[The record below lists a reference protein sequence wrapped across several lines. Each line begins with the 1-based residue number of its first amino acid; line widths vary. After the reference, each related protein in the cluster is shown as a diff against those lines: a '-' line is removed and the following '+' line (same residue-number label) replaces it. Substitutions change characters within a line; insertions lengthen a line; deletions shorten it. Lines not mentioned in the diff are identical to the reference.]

1 MGAAGSSG
9 GGSINIFTDQ
19 STGVDQ
25 LGIITNTKY
34 NELLGNANKSG
45 GIGVNNSTGG
55 AGGNG
60 TVNIGEIRN
69 GKYYDLKEI
78 IEQDKEVYKNSVTK
92 TGDSILSILDDKSLK
107 SGYYYFSVNGE
118 NYPVHLYTY
127 DGNQHFIEN
136 QTFGDAKDV
145 ATENDYAQNMVIVK
159 VNGDLIIDEGVT
171 VGPYYTEYGGPKGFT
186 LYVTGKLTNNG
197 TIDNSHGAK
206 AEGQNVYLWKNAD
219 GTYEYVPAEG
229 ATGATTTS
237 TGGYKKGM
245 IGSAGT
251 GRQTGGGGSGYLYSG
266 TSTGGTGTS
275 YSGGAGAGNL
285 YSGTTVGSSVGG
297 AGGNGQYAGG
307 AGNPGGSGNN
317 KGANGTGGLLVIYAA
332 GYENFGIISAVGS
345 NGGTG
350 GTMGVAGSSGGGSI
364 NIFYNTGS
372 NDGNSSVKGGTINGG
387 AGTTTYT
394 QIHLISIASDYTYPM
409 LTTSGIIDG
418 YHTVTLYKLPA
429 VSRMMYSVDDG
440 NTWLDYINPFIVQN
454 GVTIL
459 AKGIKTDNQETAVIS
474 YNTVASNDS
483 LSTVVYDGSKE
494 SKVSIPAGTSQVFTT
509 NNLADETLRIYTT
522 GTVASDSYIKL
533 FDADGNELTNVSLTS
548 GLTTISIP
556 SNSAKAIVYSGS
568 ATLELVE
575 ISLRDKKVENNIPI
589 IDINTANWAS
599 SKTVDIT
606 YPTGYKNEYSL
617 DLGSTWN
624 EYLSPI
630 TVDKPITVLAR
641 VVDNDKVISSSS
653 YTITK
658 IDAVVPTIELDI
670 PDSITIGSKYNLPT
684 SYTVGISGGTPKCTV
699 NDTDISNTE
708 SLELGTYTIE
718 CSITNGLGVSATSS
732 KNITIVDANAAG
744 EVILSNN
751 TLINAEPTLTTTSLE
766 AGDADGLYVST
777 DTNSG
782 KPTYYFRGNVDN
794 NYVSFAGFTWRIVR
808 INEDGTIRMIMQD
821 GINNNTKYIFNSNY
835 NNYTYMYY
843 SNSAAKTTLDNWYN
857 DNIGSNSDL
866 SSKVVSGN
874 YFCEQAKVKYSSSY
888 TSGSAIMTVYT
899 SYVPNFKC
907 ETDGNGYGL
916 VNTNVGLITYDEIA
930 YAGGY
935 YGFDNDKIYL
945 NNNSDYKSMSP
956 AGVDS
961 YSARISGSRF
971 NTKPTSIADYYVFN
985 ADSTLRL
992 VINLKADTQFTG
1004 NGTLDNM
1011 YMVK

>member
-1 MGAAGSSG
+1 MS
-9 GGSINIFTDQ
+9 
-19 STGVDQ
+19 
-25 LGIITNTKY
+25 
-34 NELLGNANKSG
+34 
-45 GIGVNNSTGG
+45 
-55 AGGNG
+55 
-60 TVNIGEIRN
+60 
-69 GKYYDLKEI
+69 
-78 IEQDKEVYKNSVTK
+78 
-92 TGDSILSILDDKSLK
+92 
-107 SGYYYFSVNGE
+107 
-118 NYPVHLYTY
+118 
-127 DGNQHFIEN
+127 
-136 QTFGDAKDV
+136 
-145 ATENDYAQNMVIVK
+145 
-159 VNGDLIIDEGVT
+159 
-171 VGPYYTEYGGPKGFT
+171 
-186 LYVTGKLTNNG
+186 
-197 TIDNSHGAK
+197 
-206 AEGQNVYLWKNAD
+206 
-219 GTYEYVPAEG
+219 
-229 ATGATTTS
+229 
-237 TGGYKKGM
+237 
-245 IGSAGT
+245 
-251 GRQTGGGGSGYLYSG
+251 
-266 TSTGGTGTS
+266 GGTGT
-275 YSGGAGAGNL
+275 
-285 YSGTTVGSSVGG
+285 V
-297 AGGNGQYAGG
+297 
-307 AGNPGGSGNN
+307 
-317 KGANGTGGLLVIYAA
+317 
-332 GYENFGIISAVGS
+332 
-345 NGGTG
+345 
-350 GTMGVAGSSGGGSI
+350 
-364 NIFYNTGS
+364 
-372 NDGNSSVKGGTINGG
+372 
-387 AGTTTYT
+387 TYT

-474 YNTVASNDS
+474 YDTVANNDS

-509 NNLADETLRIYTT
+509 NDLTDETLRIYTT

-556 SNSAKAIVYSGS
+556 STSAKAIVYSGS

-617 DLGSTWN
+617 DLGTTWN

-630 TVDKPITVLAR
+630 TVDKPITILAR

-658 IDAVVPTIELDI
+658 IDAVVPTIELNI

-699 NDTDISNTE
+699 NDTEISNTE

-732 KNITIVDANAAG
+732 KNITVVDANAAG

-766 AGDADGLYVST
+766 AGDADGLYKST

-985 ADSTLRL
+985 ADSTLRP
-992 VINLKADTQFTG
+992 VINLKADTKFTG

>member
-1 MGAAGSSG
+1 
-9 GGSINIFTDQ
+9 
-19 STGVDQ
+19 
-25 LGIITNTKY
+25 
-34 NELLGNANKSG
+34 
-45 GIGVNNSTGG
+45 
-55 AGGNG
+55 
-60 TVNIGEIRN
+60 
-69 GKYYDLKEI
+69 
-78 IEQDKEVYKNSVTK
+78 
-92 TGDSILSILDDKSLK
+92 
-107 SGYYYFSVNGE
+107 
-118 NYPVHLYTY
+118 
-127 DGNQHFIEN
+127 
-136 QTFGDAKDV
+136 
-145 ATENDYAQNMVIVK
+145 
-159 VNGDLIIDEGVT
+159 
-171 VGPYYTEYGGPKGFT
+171 
-186 LYVTGKLTNNG
+186 
-197 TIDNSHGAK
+197 
-206 AEGQNVYLWKNAD
+206 
-219 GTYEYVPAEG
+219 
-229 ATGATTTS
+229 
-237 TGGYKKGM
+237 
-245 IGSAGT
+245 
-251 GRQTGGGGSGYLYSG
+251 
-266 TSTGGTGTS
+266 
-275 YSGGAGAGNL
+275 
-285 YSGTTVGSSVGG
+285 
-297 AGGNGQYAGG
+297 
-307 AGNPGGSGNN
+307 
-317 KGANGTGGLLVIYAA
+317 
-332 GYENFGIISAVGS
+332 
-345 NGGTG
+345 
-350 GTMGVAGSSGGGSI
+350 
-364 NIFYNTGS
+364 
-372 NDGNSSVKGGTINGG
+372 
-387 AGTTTYT
+387 
-394 QIHLISIASDYTYPM
+394 M

-418 YHTVTLYKLPA
+418 YHTVTLYKLTA

-474 YNTVASNDS
+474 YDTVANNDS

-533 FDADGNELTNVSLTS
+533 FDADENELTSVALTS

-556 SNSAKAIVYSGS
+556 STSAKAIVYSGS

-589 IDINTANWAS
+589 IGINTANWAS

-658 IDAVVPTIELDI
+658 IDAVVPTIELNI

-699 NDTDISNTE
+699 NDTEISNTE

-794 NYVSFAGFTWRIVR
+794 NYVSFASFTWRIVR

-985 ADSTLRL
+985 ADSTLRP